1 MNEIL
6 KALENFF
13 LGSGL
18 VVAKTIS
25 LVIFGL
31 IVARLI
37 LRFIKNMLVKS
48 NVEKTVSSFLNSIFG
63 LAIYFVLF
71 LLVAKTA
78 GLSTGSFI
86 AVVSAAGL
94 AIGLA
99 LKDSLSNLANGF
111 IIVGS
116 KPFVVGDYI
125 DVAGVSGTVRAIGI
139 FSTKL
144 ATPDERVIILPNS
157 QIIGSSVVNY
167 STMPTRRLDMEVNVA
182 YDTDIEKARAI
193 ILATILEAPQVLHTP
208 SPVVWLTEYGANA
221 LKLSARVWL
230 PNEAYWDVKFSLNE
244 KIIKALKSNNI
255 EIPFNKLDVNI
266 LSNGGGN
273 NNEKA

>member
-99 LKDSLSNLANGF
+99 LKDSLS
-111 IIVGS
+111 
-116 KPFVVGDYI
+116 
-125 DVAGVSGTVRAIGI
+125 
-139 FSTKL
+139 
-144 ATPDERVIILPNS
+144 
-157 QIIGSSVVNY
+157 
-167 STMPTRRLDMEVNVA
+167 
-182 YDTDIEKARAI
+182 
-193 ILATILEAPQVLHTP
+193 
-208 SPVVWLTEYGANA
+208 
-221 LKLSARVWL
+221 
-230 PNEAYWDVKFSLNE
+230 
-244 KIIKALKSNNI
+244 
-255 EIPFNKLDVNI
+255 
-266 LSNGGGN
+266 
-273 NNEKA
+273 